1 MVERIAVELAHAD
14 DADAGTIT
22 QDVLRLI
29 APEVFA
35 HSARGK
41 TPALTLRERSRGV
54 EAEEI
59 RAALAAHDGDRDA
72 VCAALGISKTTLWRR
87 LQAG

>member
-1 MVERIAVELAHAD
+1 
-14 DADAGTIT
+14 
-22 QDVLRLI
+22 VLRLI

-35 HSARGK
+35 HAAPGK
-41 TPALTLRERSRGV
+41 PLALTLRERSRGV

-59 RAALAAHDGDRDA
+59 RAALAAHGGDRDA
-72 VCAALGISKTTLWRR
+72 VCAALGISRTTLWRR

>member
-1 MVERIAVELAHAD
+1 
-14 DADAGTIT
+14 
-22 QDVLRLI
+22 
-29 APEVFA
+29 VFA
-35 HSARGK
+35 RATPGK
-41 TPALTLRERSRGV
+41 AAVLTLRERSRGV